1 MRTPVFFA
9 AALLCAGCASMAPP
23 YQRPDLPVP
32 GRYEAASA
40 TGPAA
45 TPALAVADLDWR
57 SGFTDPALQDLI
69 ERALHHNRDLRVAA
83 LRVEEARAAYGI
95 QRAEQWPSA
104 QATLG
109 MQRSRLP
116 ALPPLTRQP
125 TLVTGY
131 SAMLA
136 SSSWELDFWGRVRSL
151 EDSALERFLASDEA
165 RRAVTLSLITHVA
178 DSYLALRELDERL
191 ALARLTVESREAS
204 LRIFARRQEV
214 GASSKLELTQV
225 QTLLAQAQALSTQ
238 LAQQRAAQAHA
249 LTWLVGD
256 ESLPALLA
264 GLLADTAVAPVI
276 EAGLPSALLLDRPD
290 LMAAEHQ
297 LRAAHAQI
305 GAARATFFPTIT
317 LTGGGG
323 SASSELGQLFDL
335 NGRAWTLMPQ
345 ISLPIFD
352 GGRRQAN
359 LALAEVRRD
368 IAVAQYE
375 QAIQGAFRDVSDA
388 LTAQSATQTLL
399 GIQRQALQA
408 QRERARLARLRY
420 DHGAATFL
428 EVLDAERDLLTAE
441 QQLVQTRRALLSA
454 RVSLYAALGGGT
466 RHIARDGEAASSVS
480 AIPAPRPAS
489 SEAQP

>member
-1 MRTPVFFA
+1 MRHPALFA
-9 AALLCAGCASMAPP
+9 VAVLCAGCTSMAPP
-23 YQRPDLPVP
+23 YQQPRLPVP
-32 GRYEAASA
+32 EHYEGARA
-40 TGPAA
+40 T
-45 TPALAVADLDWR
+45 TPTLTVADLDWR

-69 ERALHHNRDLRVAA
+69 ERALRHNRDLRVAT

-95 QRAEQWPSA
+95 QRADQWPSA

-125 TLVTGY
+125 TLLTGY

-191 ALARLTVESREAS
+191 TLARRTVESRQAS
-204 LRIFARRQEV
+204 LRIFTRRQEV
-214 GASSKLELTQV
+214 GASSRLELTQV
-225 QTLLAQAQALSTQ
+225 QTLLAQAQALSAQ
-238 LAQQRAAQAHA
+238 LGQQRAAQAHA
-249 LTWLVGD
+249 LSWLVGD
-256 ESLPALLA
+256 EAQPTVPA
-264 GLLADTAVAPVI
+264 GELADTAIAPVV

-290 LMAAEHQ
+290 LIAAEHQ

-305 GAARATFFPTIT
+305 GAARATFFPTIA

-352 GGRRQAN
+352 GGRRQTN
-359 LALAEVRRD
+359 LTLAEVRRD

-375 QAIQGAFRDVSDA
+375 QAIQGAFRDVQDA
-388 LTAQSATQTLL
+388 LSAQSATQALL
-399 GIQRQALQA
+399 AIQRQALQA
-408 QRERARLARLRY
+408 QSERARLARLRY
-420 DHGAATFL
+420 DHGATTFL

-441 QQLVQTRRALLSA
+441 
-454 RVSLYAALGGGT
+454 
-466 RHIARDGEAASSVS
+466 
-480 AIPAPRPAS
+480 
-489 SEAQP
+489 